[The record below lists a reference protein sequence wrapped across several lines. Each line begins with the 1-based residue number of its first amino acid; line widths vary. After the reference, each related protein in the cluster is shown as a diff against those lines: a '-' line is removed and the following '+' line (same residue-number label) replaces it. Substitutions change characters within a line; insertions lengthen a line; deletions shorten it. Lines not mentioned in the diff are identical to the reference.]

1 MNEVGH
7 GEGQLEEL
15 ANSLA
20 AGFAIADAVNWHVEY
35 ANRRFDEWFPAPPDD
50 VSLAGR
56 LVGLDVDR
64 ARRKMDKG
72 RLYVFES
79 ELKAGARTTALRTT
93 LRQTELRGRRVV
105 LAEAADSTKLKE
117 QEYMLDSFAQ
127 LADRNKTQ
135 LEKANQ
141 ALSRKTKE
149 LKQAYDVIKG
159 QKDRMERELEVARQL
174 QMKMLPND
182 FVPNHTE
189 CTVAGS
195 LKPALEV
202 GGDFF
207 DFFYVDKDRLCFLV
221 GDVSGKGA
229 AAGLFMAAAKTVIK
243 VYAVSGESTADIVTR
258 VNHELSINNR
268 SSMYVT
274 LFLAI
279 LDLRTGRVLLTNAG
293 HNRPYRVRE
302 GQDPELIPDQNGL
315 ILGID
320 KAAEYTEGEIVL
332 EPDDLVVV
340 YTDGVTEAMNQKGEM
355 FGEGRLEAFLTLED
369 VSTAES
375 AVRSIAEAVTA
386 FEDGGRQSDDVT
398 VIAIK
403 FHGS

>member
-15 ANSLA
+15 TNSLA

-50 VSLAGR
+50 VSLASR

-79 ELKAGARTTALRTT
+79 ELKTGARTTALRTT

-105 LAEAADSTKLKE
+105 LAEAADSTKLKK

-127 LADRNKTQ
+127 LADRNKNQ

-229 AAGLFMAAAKTVIK
+229 AAGLFMAAAMTVIK
-243 VYAVSGESTADIVTR
+243 VYAVSAESTAGIVAR

-268 SSMYVT
+268 SSMFVT

-293 HNRPYRVRE
+293 HNRPYRVRG

-315 ILGID
+315 ILGINE
-320 KAAEYTEGEIVL
+320 AAEYTEGAIVL
-332 EPDDLVVV
+332 EPDDLVIV
-340 YTDGVTEAMNQKGEM
+340 YTDGVTEAMNREGEM

-369 VSTAES
+369 VTTAES
-375 AVRSIAEAVTA
+375 AVRSITDAVTA
-386 FEDGGRQSDDVT
+386 FEDGARQSDDVT